1 MVFSYNIRWVL
12 GLQQYISAPAYCAPA
27 QHQHVI
33 FLPLLS
39 LTVLP
44 LGPPSCQFP
53 AACTTQFRVS
63 VYVFLCHLFCSLI
76 FFFPLDFFLF
86 LGFFL
91 LHTWVESIGVSLLL
105 ICLQTCKEQSW
116 YMTWIGQESLNKVTW
131 PWSSNK
137 SAKKGKFHHG
147 PSATSEAASPPVDRV
162 QLPPLWAST
171 DRWEVPSWI
180 SGCLFLFG
188 VQCTPQRNKT

>member
-1 MVFSYNIRWVL
+1 MSFRFTTIYFSSCIL
-12 GLQQYISAPAYCAPA
+12 CTCSAPTRYLSS
-27 QHQHVI
+27 
-33 FLPLLS
+33 FTLPDCV
-39 LTVLP
+39 T
-44 LGPPSCQFP
+44 LGPSLLPIPRCMHHSVPSICV
-53 AACTTQFRVS
+53 CVLVS
-63 VYVFLCHLFCSLI
+63 FVLFLD

-147 PSATSEAASPPVDRV
+147 PSATSEAASPPLDGGQR
-162 QLPPLWAST
+162 PPFWVST
-171 DRWEVPSWI
+171 DRLEVPSQT

-188 VQCTPQRNKT
+188 VQCIPQRNKT